1 MMNSERLMNKEFE
14 KRRRLLTKLIGK
26 DGIAVIPTSDTRVRS
41 RDTDYPYR
49 PGSDFYYFTGF
60 SEPNAVMILA
70 PGREDGAFVL
80 CLRQKNPLTEIWDG
94 HMEGLNG
101 VKKNFGADQSFK
113 IEDLETTLSSLF
125 MGRQKVFFT
134 LGQDEVLDKVLM
146 KSFNS
151 VRAGQRR
158 GGVVPSE
165 IQALEPLIHEMRLIK
180 SKHEIALMRKS
191 ANISV
196 DAHKR
201 VFKNCKPGV
210 FEYQIEADIIHEFGK
225 NGSVPAYTSIVAS
238 GENACTL
245 HYISNREKMKAG
257 QLLLTDAGSEYE
269 MYAADITRTIPVS
282 GTYSKEQKEIYELV
296 LEVQKTAIENVKPGQ
311 TFEGL
316 QSGAIKGLTQ
326 GLKKLGL
333 LKGQIDQLIKSEAYK
348 DFYMHGIGHWLG
360 MDVHDVGSYM
370 DEKGKS
376 KKFQPGMVLTI
387 EPGIYISKK
396 NRNVPLEYRGI
407 GIRIEDDVLVTKSGC
422 EVLTKALPKEIDEI
436 ESIMAIN

>member
-1 MMNSERLMNKEFE
+1 MNKEFE
-14 KRRRLLTKLIGK
+14 KRRRKLAKLIGK
-26 DGIAVIPTSDTRVRS
+26 DGIAVIPTASTRVRS

-49 PGSDFYYFTGF
+49 PDSDFYYFTGF

-70 PGREDGAFVL
+70 PGREDGSFIV
-80 CLRQKNPLTEIWDG
+80 CLREKNPLTEIWDG
-94 HMEGLNG
+94 HMEGLSG
-101 VKKNFGADQSFK
+101 VKKNYEADQSFD
-113 IEDLETTLSSLF
+113 IEDLETILSSLF
-125 MGRQKVFFT
+125 LGRQKVFFT
-134 LGQDEVLDKVLM
+134 LGQDEVLDKILM
-146 KSFNS
+146 KSFNA

-165 IQALEPLIHEMRLIK
+165 IEGFERLVDEMRFIK
-180 SKHEIALMRKS
+180 SKYEIGLMKKS
-191 ANISV
+191 AKISV

-201 VFKNCKPGV
+201 IFENCKPGV

-225 NGSVPAYTSIVAS
+225 HGAVPAYTSIVAS
-238 GENACTL
+238 GQNACTL
-245 HYISNREKMKAG
+245 HYISNRDKMKSG
-257 QLLLTDAGSEYE
+257 QLLLTDAGCENE

-282 GTYSKEQKEIYELV
+282 GEYSKEQKEIYELV
-296 LEVQKTAIENVKPGQ
+296 LEVQKNAINSIKPGQ

-316 QSGAIKGLTQ
+316 QSDAIKGLTK

-333 LKGQIDQLIKSEAYK
+333 LKGRVDQLIKSEAYK

-370 DEKGKS
+370 DQKGKS
-376 KKFQPGMVLTI
+376 RKFENGMVLTI

-396 NRNVPLEYRGI
+396 NKNVPTEYRGI

-422 EVLTKALPKEIDEI
+422 DVLTKALPKEIGEI
-436 ESIMAIN
+436 ESIMARN

>member
-1 MMNSERLMNKEFE
+1 MNKEFE
-14 KRRRLLTKLIGK
+14 KRRRKLAKLIGK
-26 DGIAVIPTSDTRVRS
+26 DGIAVIPTASTRVRS

-49 PGSDFYYFTGF
+49 PDSDFYYFTGF

-70 PGREDGAFVL
+70 PGREDGSFIL
-80 CLRQKNPLTEIWDG
+80 CLREKNPLTEIWDG

-101 VKKNFGADQSFK
+101 VKKNYEADQSFD
-113 IEDLETTLSSLF
+113 IEDLETILSSLF
-125 MGRQKVFFT
+125 LGRQKVFFT
-134 LGQDEVLDKVLM
+134 LGQDEVLDKILM
-146 KSFNS
+146 KSFNA

-165 IQALEPLIHEMRLIK
+165 IQALEPLVHEMRLIK
-180 SKHEIALMRKS
+180 SKYEIGLMKKS
-191 ANISV
+191 AKISV

-201 VFKNCKPGV
+201 IFENCKPGV

-225 NGSVPAYTSIVAS
+225 HGAVPAYTSIVAS
-238 GENACTL
+238 GQNACTL
-245 HYISNREKMKAG
+245 HYISNRDKMKSG
-257 QLLLTDAGSEYE
+257 QLLLTDAGCENE

-282 GTYSKEQKEIYELV
+282 GEYSKEQKEIYELV
-296 LEVQKTAIENVKPGQ
+296 LEVQKNAINSIKPGQ

-316 QSGAIKGLTQ
+316 QSDAIKGLTK

-333 LKGQIDQLIKSEAYK
+333 LKGRVDQLIKSEAYK

-370 DEKGKS
+370 DQKGKS
-376 KKFQPGMVLTI
+376 RKFENGMVLTI

-396 NRNVPLEYRGI
+396 NKNVPTEYRGI
-407 GIRIEDDVLVTKSGC
+407 GIRIEDLS
-422 EVLTKALPKEIDEI
+422 LIHI
-436 ESIMAIN
+436 

>member
-1 MMNSERLMNKEFE
+1 MNKEFE
-14 KRRRLLTKLIGK
+14 KRRRKLAKLIGK
-26 DGIAVIPTSDTRVRS
+26 DGIAVIPTASTRVRS

-70 PGREDGAFVL
+70 PGREDGPFIV
-80 CLRQKNPLTEIWDG
+80 CLREKNPLTEIWDG

-101 VKKNFGADQSFK
+101 VKKNYEADQSFD
-113 IEDLETTLSSLF
+113 IEDLETILSSLF
-125 MGRQKVFFT
+125 LGRQKVFFT
-134 LGQDEVLDKVLM
+134 LGQDEVLDKTLM
-146 KSFNS
+146 KSFNA

-165 IQALEPLIHEMRLIK
+165 IQALEPLVDEMRLIK
-180 SKHEIALMRKS
+180 SKYEISLMKKS
-191 ANISV
+191 AKISV

-201 VFKNCKPGV
+201 IFENCKPGV

-225 NGSVPAYTSIVAS
+225 HGAVPAYTSIVAS
-238 GENACTL
+238 GQNACTL
-245 HYISNREKMKAG
+245 HYISNRDKMKAG
-257 QLLLTDAGSEYE
+257 QLLLTDAGCENE

-282 GTYSKEQKEIYELV
+282 GEYSKEQKEIYELV
-296 LEVQKTAIENVKPGQ
+296 LEVQKNAINSIKPGQ

-316 QSGAIKGLTQ
+316 QSDAIKGLTK

-333 LKGQIDQLIKSEAYK
+333 LKGRVDQLIKSEAYK

-370 DEKGKS
+370 DQKGKS
-376 KKFQPGMVLTI
+376 RKFENGMVLTI

-396 NRNVPLEYRGI
+396 NKNVPNQYRGI

-422 EVLTKALPKEIDEI
+422 DVLTKALPKEIGEI
-436 ESIMAIN
+436 ESIMARN

>member
-1 MMNSERLMNKEFE
+1 MNKEFE
-14 KRRRLLTKLIGK
+14 KRRRKLAKLIGK
-26 DGIAVIPTSDTRVRS
+26 DGIAVIPTASTRVRS

-49 PGSDFYYFTGF
+49 PDSDFYYFTGF

-70 PGREDGAFVL
+70 PGREDGSFIL
-80 CLRQKNPLTEIWDG
+80 CLREKNPLTEIWDG
-94 HMEGLNG
+94 HMEGLSG
-101 VKKNFGADQSFK
+101 VKKNYEADQSFD
-113 IEDLETTLSSLF
+113 IEDLETILSSLF
-125 MGRQKVFFT
+125 LGRQKVFFT
-134 LGQDEVLDKVLM
+134 LGQDEVLDKILM
-146 KSFNS
+146 KSFNA

-165 IQALEPLIHEMRLIK
+165 IQALEPLVHEMRLIK
-180 SKHEIALMRKS
+180 SKYEISLMKKS
-191 ANISV
+191 AKISV

-201 VFKNCKPGV
+201 IFENCKPGV

-225 NGSVPAYTSIVAS
+225 HGAVPAYTSIVAS
-238 GENACTL
+238 GQNACTL
-245 HYISNREKMKAG
+245 HYISNRDKMKSG
-257 QLLLTDAGSEYE
+257 QLLLTDAGCENE

-282 GTYSKEQKEIYELV
+282 GEYSKEQKEIYELV
-296 LEVQKTAIENVKPGQ
+296 LKVQKNAINSIKPGQ

-316 QSGAIKGLTQ
+316 QSDAIKGLTK

-333 LKGQIDQLIKSEAYK
+333 LKGRVDQLIKSEAYK

-370 DEKGKS
+370 DQKGKS
-376 KKFQPGMVLTI
+376 RKFENGMVLTI

-396 NRNVPLEYRGI
+396 NKNVPTEYRGI

-422 EVLTKALPKEIDEI
+422 DVLTKALPKEIGEI
-436 ESIMAIN
+436 ESIMARN

>member
-1 MMNSERLMNKEFE
+1 MNKEFE
-14 KRRRLLTKLIGK
+14 KRRRKLAKLIGK
-26 DGIAVIPTSDTRVRS
+26 DGIAVIPTASTRVRS

-49 PGSDFYYFTGF
+49 PDSDFYYFTGF

-70 PGREDGAFVL
+70 PGREDGSFIL
-80 CLRQKNPLTEIWDG
+80 CLREKNPLTEIWDG

-101 VKKNFGADQSFK
+101 VKKNYEADQSFD
-113 IEDLETTLSSLF
+113 IEDLETILSSLF
-125 MGRQKVFFT
+125 LGRQKVFFT
-134 LGQDEVLDKVLM
+134 LGQDEVSDKILM
-146 KSFNS
+146 KSFNA

-165 IQALEPLIHEMRLIK
+165 IQALEPLVHEMRLIK
-180 SKHEIALMRKS
+180 SKYEISLMKKS
-191 ANISV
+191 AKISV

-201 VFKNCKPGV
+201 IFENCKPGV

-225 NGSVPAYTSIVAS
+225 HGAVPAYTSIVAS
-238 GENACTL
+238 GQNACTL
-245 HYISNREKMKAG
+245 HYISNRDKMKSG
-257 QLLLTDAGSEYE
+257 QLLLTDAGCENE

-282 GTYSKEQKEIYELV
+282 GEYSKEQKEIYELV
-296 LEVQKTAIENVKPGQ
+296 LEVQKNAINSIKPGQ

-316 QSGAIKGLTQ
+316 QSDAIKGLTK

-333 LKGQIDQLIKSEAYK
+333 LKGRVDQLIKSEAYK

-370 DEKGKS
+370 DQKGKS
-376 KKFQPGMVLTI
+376 RKFENGMVLTI

-396 NRNVPLEYRGI
+396 NKNVPTEYRGI

-422 EVLTKALPKEIDEI
+422 DVLTKALPKEIGEI
-436 ESIMAIN
+436 ESIMARN

>member
-1 MMNSERLMNKEFE
+1 MNKEFE
-14 KRRRLLTKLIGK
+14 KRRRKLARLIGK
-26 DGIAVIPTSDTRVRS
+26 DGIAVIPTASTRVRS

-49 PGSDFYYFTGF
+49 PDSDFYYFTGF

-70 PGREDGAFVL
+70 PGREDGSFIL
-80 CLRQKNPLTEIWDG
+80 CLREKNPLTEIWDG

-101 VKKNFGADQSFK
+101 VKKNYEADQSFD
-113 IEDLETTLSSLF
+113 IEDLETILSSLF
-125 MGRQKVFFT
+125 LGRQKVFFT
-134 LGQDEVLDKVLM
+134 LGQDEVLDKILM
-146 KSFNS
+146 KSFNA

-165 IQALEPLIHEMRLIK
+165 IQALEPLVHEMRLIK
-180 SKHEIALMRKS
+180 SKYEIGLMKKS
-191 ANISV
+191 AKISV

-201 VFKNCKPGV
+201 IFENCKPGV

-225 NGSVPAYTSIVAS
+225 HGAVPAYTSIVAS
-238 GENACTL
+238 GQNACTL
-245 HYISNREKMKAG
+245 HYISNRDKMKSG
-257 QLLLTDAGSEYE
+257 QLLLTDAGCENE

-282 GTYSKEQKEIYELV
+282 GEYSKEQKEIYELV
-296 LEVQKTAIENVKPGQ
+296 LEVQKNAINSIKPGQ

-316 QSGAIKGLTQ
+316 QSDAIKGLTK

-333 LKGQIDQLIKSEAYK
+333 LKGRVDQLIKSEAYK

-370 DEKGKS
+370 DQKGKS
-376 KKFQPGMVLTI
+376 RKFENGMVLTI

-396 NRNVPLEYRGI
+396 NKNVPTEYRGI

-422 EVLTKALPKEIDEI
+422 DVLTKALPKEIGEI
-436 ESIMAIN
+436 ESIMARN

>member
-1 MMNSERLMNKEFE
+1 MNKEFE
-14 KRRRLLTKLIGK
+14 KRRRKLARLIGK
-26 DGIAVIPTSDTRVRS
+26 DGIAVIPTASTRVRS

-49 PGSDFYYFTGF
+49 PDSDFYYFTGF

-70 PGREDGAFVL
+70 PGREDGSFIL
-80 CLRQKNPLTEIWDG
+80 CLREKNPLTEIWDG
-94 HMEGLNG
+94 HMEGLSG
-101 VKKNFGADQSFK
+101 VKKNYEADQSFD
-113 IEDLETTLSSLF
+113 IEDLETILSSLF
-125 MGRQKVFFT
+125 LGRQKVFFT
-134 LGQDEVLDKVLM
+134 LGQDEVLDKILM
-146 KSFNS
+146 KSFNA

-165 IQALEPLIHEMRLIK
+165 IQALEPLVHEMRLIK
-180 SKHEIALMRKS
+180 SKYEIGLMKKS
-191 ANISV
+191 AKISV

-201 VFKNCKPGV
+201 IFENCKPGV

-225 NGSVPAYTSIVAS
+225 HGAVPAYTSIVAS
-238 GENACTL
+238 GQNACTL
-245 HYISNREKMKAG
+245 HYISNRDKMKSG
-257 QLLLTDAGSEYE
+257 QLLLTDAGCENE

-282 GTYSKEQKEIYELV
+282 GEYSKEQKEIYELV
-296 LEVQKTAIENVKPGQ
+296 LEVQKNAINSIKPGQ

-316 QSGAIKGLTQ
+316 QSNAIKGLTK

-333 LKGQIDQLIKSEAYK
+333 LKGRVDQLIKSEAYK

-370 DEKGKS
+370 DQKGKS
-376 KKFQPGMVLTI
+376 RKFENGMVLTI

-396 NRNVPLEYRGI
+396 NKNVPTEYRGI

-422 EVLTKALPKEIDEI
+422 DVLTKALPKEIGEI
-436 ESIMAIN
+436 ESIMARN

>member
-1 MMNSERLMNKEFE
+1 MNKEFE
-14 KRRRLLTKLIGK
+14 KRRRKLAKLIGK
-26 DGIAVIPTSDTRVRS
+26 DGIAVIPTASTRVRS

-49 PGSDFYYFTGF
+49 PDSDFYYFTGF

-70 PGREDGAFVL
+70 PGREDGPFIV
-80 CLRQKNPLTEIWDG
+80 CLREKNPLTEIWDG

-101 VKKNFGADQSFK
+101 VKKNFEADQSFD
-113 IEDLETTLSSLF
+113 IEDLETILSSLF
-125 MGRQKVFFT
+125 LGRQKVFFT
-134 LGQDEVLDKVLM
+134 SGQVEALDKILM
-146 KSFNS
+146 KSFNA
-151 VRAGQRR
+151 VKAVQRR

-165 IQALEPLIHEMRLIK
+165 IQALEPLVHEMRLIK
-180 SKHEIALMRKS
+180 SKYEISLMKKS
-191 ANISV
+191 AKISV

-201 VFKNCKPGV
+201 IFENCKPGV

-225 NGSVPAYTSIVAS
+225 HGAVPAYTSIVAS
-238 GENACTL
+238 GQNACTL
-245 HYISNREKMKAG
+245 HYISNRDKMKAG
-257 QLLLTDAGSEYE
+257 QLLLTDAGCENE

-282 GTYSKEQKEIYELV
+282 GEYSKEQKEIYELV
-296 LEVQKTAIENVKPGQ
+296 LEVQKNAINSIKPGQ

-316 QSGAIKGLTQ
+316 QSDAIKGLTK

-333 LKGQIDQLIKSEAYK
+333 LKGRVDQLIKSEAYK

-370 DEKGKS
+370 DQKGKS
-376 KKFQPGMVLTI
+376 RRFENGMVLTI

-396 NRNVPLEYRGI
+396 NKNVPTEYRGI

-422 EVLTKALPKEIDEI
+422 DVLTKALPKEIGEI
-436 ESIMAIN
+436 ESIMARN

>member
-1 MMNSERLMNKEFE
+1 MNKEFE
-14 KRRRLLTKLIGK
+14 KRRRKLAKLIGK
-26 DGIAVIPTSDTRVRS
+26 DGIAVIPTASTRVRS

-49 PGSDFYYFTGF
+49 PDSDFYYFTGF

-70 PGREDGAFVL
+70 PGREDGSFIV
-80 CLRQKNPLTEIWDG
+80 CLREKNPLTEIWDG
-94 HMEGLNG
+94 HMEGLSG
-101 VKKNFGADQSFK
+101 VKKNYEADQSFD
-113 IEDLETTLSSLF
+113 IEDLETILSSLF
-125 MGRQKVFFT
+125 LGRQRVFFT
-134 LGQDEVLDKVLM
+134 LGQDEVLDKILM
-146 KSFNS
+146 KSFNA

-165 IQALEPLIHEMRLIK
+165 IQALEPLVHEMRLIK
-180 SKHEIALMRKS
+180 SKYEIGLMKKS
-191 ANISV
+191 AKISV

-201 VFKNCKPGV
+201 IFENCKPGV

-225 NGSVPAYTSIVAS
+225 HGAVPAYTSIVAS
-238 GENACTL
+238 GQNACTL
-245 HYISNREKMKAG
+245 HYISNRDKMKSG
-257 QLLLTDAGSEYE
+257 QLLLTDAGCENE

-282 GTYSKEQKEIYELV
+282 GEYSKEQKEIYELV
-296 LEVQKTAIENVKPGQ
+296 LEVQKNAINSIKPGQ

-316 QSGAIKGLTQ
+316 QSDAIKGLTK

-333 LKGQIDQLIKSEAYK
+333 LKGRVDQLIKSEAYK

-370 DEKGKS
+370 DQKGKS
-376 KKFQPGMVLTI
+376 RKFENGMVLTI

-396 NRNVPLEYRGI
+396 NKNVPTEYRGI

-422 EVLTKALPKEIDEI
+422 DVLTKALPKEIGEI
-436 ESIMAIN
+436 ESIMARN

>member
-1 MMNSERLMNKEFE
+1 MNKEFE
-14 KRRRLLTKLIGK
+14 KRRRKLAKLIGK
-26 DGIAVIPTSDTRVRS
+26 DGIAVIPTASTRVRS

-49 PGSDFYYFTGF
+49 PDSDFYYFTGF

-70 PGREDGAFVL
+70 PGREDGPFIV
-80 CLRQKNPLTEIWDG
+80 CLREKNPLTEIWDG

-101 VKKNFGADQSFK
+101 VKKNYEADQSFD
-113 IEDLETTLSSLF
+113 IEDLETILSSLF
-125 MGRQKVFFT
+125 LGRQKVFFT
-134 LGQDEVLDKVLM
+134 LGQDEALDKILM
-146 KSFNS
+146 KSFNA

-165 IQALEPLIHEMRLIK
+165 IQALEPLVHEMRLIK
-180 SKHEIALMRKS
+180 STYEISLMKKS
-191 ANISV
+191 AKISV

-201 VFKNCKPGV
+201 IFENCKPGV

-225 NGSVPAYTSIVAS
+225 HGAVPAYTSIVAS
-238 GENACTL
+238 GQNACTL
-245 HYISNREKMKAG
+245 HYISNRDKMKAG
-257 QLLLTDAGSEYE
+257 QLLLTDAGCENE

-282 GTYSKEQKEIYELV
+282 GEYSKEQKEIYELV
-296 LEVQKTAIENVKPGQ
+296 LEVQKNAINSIKPGQ

-316 QSGAIKGLTQ
+316 QSDAIKGLTK

-333 LKGQIDQLIKSEAYK
+333 LKGRVDQLIKSEAYK

-370 DEKGKS
+370 DQKGKS
-376 KKFQPGMVLTI
+376 RKFENGMVLTI

-396 NRNVPLEYRGI
+396 NKNVPTEYRGI

-422 EVLTKALPKEIDEI
+422 DVLTKALPKEIGEI
-436 ESIMAIN
+436 ESIMARN

>member
-1 MMNSERLMNKEFE
+1 MNKEFE
-14 KRRRLLTKLIGK
+14 KRRRKLAKLIGK
-26 DGIAVIPTSDTRVRS
+26 DGIAVIPTASTRVRS

-49 PGSDFYYFTGF
+49 PDSDFYYFTGF

-70 PGREDGAFVL
+70 PGREDGSFIV
-80 CLRQKNPLTEIWDG
+80 CLRKKNPLTEIWDG
-94 HMEGLNG
+94 HMEGLSG
-101 VKKNFGADQSFK
+101 VKKNYEADQSFD
-113 IEDLETTLSSLF
+113 IEDLETILSSLF
-125 MGRQKVFFT
+125 LGRQKVFFT
-134 LGQDEVLDKVLM
+134 LGQDEVLDKILM
-146 KSFNS
+146 KSFNA

-165 IQALEPLIHEMRLIK
+165 IQALEPLVHEMRLIK
-180 SKHEIALMRKS
+180 SKYEIGLMKKS
-191 ANISV
+191 AKISV

-201 VFKNCKPGV
+201 IFENCKPGV

-225 NGSVPAYTSIVAS
+225 HGAVPAYTSIVAS
-238 GENACTL
+238 GQNACTL
-245 HYISNREKMKAG
+245 HYISNRDKMKSG
-257 QLLLTDAGSEYE
+257 QLLLTDAGCENE

-282 GTYSKEQKEIYELV
+282 GEYSKEQKEIYELV
-296 LEVQKTAIENVKPGQ
+296 LEVQKNAINSIKPGQ

-316 QSGAIKGLTQ
+316 QSDAIKGLTK

-333 LKGQIDQLIKSEAYK
+333 LKGRVDQLIKSEAYK

-370 DEKGKS
+370 DQKGKS
-376 KKFQPGMVLTI
+376 RKFENGMVLTI

-396 NRNVPLEYRGI
+396 NKNVPTEYRGI

-422 EVLTKALPKEIDEI
+422 DVLTKALPKEIGEI
-436 ESIMAIN
+436 ESIMARN

>member
-1 MMNSERLMNKEFE
+1 MNKEFE
-14 KRRRLLTKLIGK
+14 KRRRKLAKLIGK
-26 DGIAVIPTSDTRVRS
+26 DGIAVIPTASTRVRS

-49 PGSDFYYFTGF
+49 PDSDFYYFTGF

-70 PGREDGAFVL
+70 PGREDGPFIV
-80 CLRQKNPLTEIWDG
+80 CLREKNPLTEIWDG

-101 VKKNFGADQSFK
+101 VKKNYEADQSFD
-113 IEDLETTLSSLF
+113 IEDLETILSSLF
-125 MGRQKVFFT
+125 LGRQKVFFT
-134 LGQDEVLDKVLM
+134 LGQDEVLDKILM
-146 KSFNS
+146 KSFNA

-165 IQALEPLIHEMRLIK
+165 IQALEPLVHEMRLIK
-180 SKHEIALMRKS
+180 SKYEISLMKKS
-191 ANISV
+191 AKISV

-201 VFKNCKPGV
+201 IFENCKPGV

-225 NGSVPAYTSIVAS
+225 HGAVPAYTSIVAS
-238 GENACTL
+238 GQNACTL
-245 HYISNREKMKAG
+245 HYISNRDKMKSG
-257 QLLLTDAGSEYE
+257 QLLLTDAGCENE

-282 GTYSKEQKEIYELV
+282 GEYSKEQKEIYELV
-296 LEVQKTAIENVKPGQ
+296 LEVQKNAINSIKPGQ

-316 QSGAIKGLTQ
+316 QSDAIKGLTR

-333 LKGQIDQLIKSEAYK
+333 LKGRVDQLIKSEAYK

-370 DEKGKS
+370 DQKGKS
-376 KKFQPGMVLTI
+376 RKFENGMVLTI

-396 NRNVPLEYRGI
+396 NKNVPTEYRGI

-422 EVLTKALPKEIDEI
+422 DVLTKALPKEIGEI
-436 ESIMAIN
+436 ESIMARN

>member
-1 MMNSERLMNKEFE
+1 MNKEFE
-14 KRRRLLTKLIGK
+14 KRRRKLAKLIGK
-26 DGIAVIPTSDTRVRS
+26 DGIAVIPTASTRVRS

-49 PGSDFYYFTGF
+49 PDSDFYYFTGF

-70 PGREDGAFVL
+70 PGREDGSFIL
-80 CLRQKNPLTEIWDG
+80 CLREKNPLTEIWDG

-101 VKKNFGADQSFK
+101 VKKNYEADQSFD
-113 IEDLETTLSSLF
+113 IEDLETILSSLF
-125 MGRQKVFFT
+125 LGRQKVFFT
-134 LGQDEVLDKVLM
+134 LGQDEVLDKILM
-146 KSFNS
+146 KSFNA

-165 IQALEPLIHEMRLIK
+165 IQALEPLVHEMRLIK
-180 SKHEIALMRKS
+180 SKYEIGLMKKS
-191 ANISV
+191 AKISV

-201 VFKNCKPGV
+201 IFENCKPGV

-225 NGSVPAYTSIVAS
+225 HGAVPAYTSIVAS
-238 GENACTL
+238 GQNACTL
-245 HYISNREKMKAG
+245 HYISNRDKMKSG
-257 QLLLTDAGSEYE
+257 QLLLTDAGCENE

-282 GTYSKEQKEIYELV
+282 GEYSKEQKEIYELV
-296 LEVQKTAIENVKPGQ
+296 LEVQKNAINSIKPGQ

-316 QSGAIKGLTQ
+316 QSDAIKGLTK

-333 LKGQIDQLIKSEAYK
+333 LKGRVDQLIKSDAYK

-370 DEKGKS
+370 DQKGKS
-376 KKFQPGMVLTI
+376 RKFENGMVLTI

-396 NRNVPLEYRGI
+396 NKNVPTEYRGI

-422 EVLTKALPKEIDEI
+422 DVLTKALPKEIGEI
-436 ESIMAIN
+436 ESIMARN

>member
-1 MMNSERLMNKEFE
+1 MNKEFE
-14 KRRRLLTKLIGK
+14 KRRRKLAKLIGK
-26 DGIAVIPTSDTRVRS
+26 DGIAVIPTASTRVRS
-41 RDTDYPYR
+41 RDTDYPFR
-49 PGSDFYYFTGF
+49 PDSDFYYFTGF

-70 PGREDGAFVL
+70 PGREDGSFIL
-80 CLRQKNPLTEIWDG
+80 CLREKNPLTEIWDG

-101 VKKNFGADQSFK
+101 VKKNYEADQSFD
-113 IEDLETTLSSLF
+113 IEDLETILSSLF
-125 MGRQKVFFT
+125 LGRQKVFFT
-134 LGQDEVLDKVLM
+134 LGQDEVLDKILM
-146 KSFNS
+146 KSFNA

-165 IQALEPLIHEMRLIK
+165 IQALEPLVHEMRLIK
-180 SKHEIALMRKS
+180 SKYEIGLMKKS
-191 ANISV
+191 AKISV

-201 VFKNCKPGV
+201 IFENCKPGV

-225 NGSVPAYTSIVAS
+225 HGAVPAYTSIVAS
-238 GENACTL
+238 GQNACTL
-245 HYISNREKMKAG
+245 HYISNRDKMKSG
-257 QLLLTDAGSEYE
+257 QLLLTDAGCENE

-282 GTYSKEQKEIYELV
+282 GEYSKEQKEIYELV
-296 LEVQKTAIENVKPGQ
+296 LEVQKNAINSIKPGQ

-316 QSGAIKGLTQ
+316 QSDAIKGLTK

-333 LKGQIDQLIKSEAYK
+333 LKGRVDQLIKSEAYK

-370 DEKGKS
+370 DQKGKS
-376 KKFQPGMVLTI
+376 RKFENGMVLTI

-396 NRNVPLEYRGI
+396 NKNVPTEYRGI

-422 EVLTKALPKEIDEI
+422 DVLTKALPKEIGEI
-436 ESIMAIN
+436 ESIMARN

>member
-1 MMNSERLMNKEFE
+1 MNKEFE
-14 KRRRLLTKLIGK
+14 KRRRKLAKLIGK
-26 DGIAVIPTSDTRVRS
+26 DGIAVIPTASTRVRS

-49 PGSDFYYFTGF
+49 PDSDFYYFTGF

-70 PGREDGAFVL
+70 PGREDGSFIL
-80 CLRQKNPLTEIWDG
+80 CLREKNPLTEIWDG

-101 VKKNFGADQSFK
+101 VKKNYEADQSFD
-113 IEDLETTLSSLF
+113 IEDLETILSSLF
-125 MGRQKVFFT
+125 LGRQKVFFT
-134 LGQDEVLDKVLM
+134 LGQDEVLDKILM
-146 KSFNS
+146 KSFNA

-158 GGVVPSE
+158 GGVVQSE
-165 IQALEPLIHEMRLIK
+165 IQALEPLVHEMRLIK
-180 SKHEIALMRKS
+180 SKYEIGLMKKS
-191 ANISV
+191 AKISV

-201 VFKNCKPGV
+201 IFENCKPGV

-225 NGSVPAYTSIVAS
+225 HGAVPAYTSIVAS
-238 GENACTL
+238 GQNACTL
-245 HYISNREKMKAG
+245 HYISNRDKMKSG
-257 QLLLTDAGSEYE
+257 QLLLTDAGCENE

-282 GTYSKEQKEIYELV
+282 GEYSKEQKEIYELV
-296 LEVQKTAIENVKPGQ
+296 LEVQKNAINSIKPGQ

-316 QSGAIKGLTQ
+316 QSDAIKGLTK

-333 LKGQIDQLIKSEAYK
+333 LKGRVDQLIKSEAYK

-370 DEKGKS
+370 DQKGKS
-376 KKFQPGMVLTI
+376 RKFENGMVLTI

-396 NRNVPLEYRGI
+396 NKNVPTEYRGI

-422 EVLTKALPKEIDEI
+422 DVLTKALPKEIGEI
-436 ESIMAIN
+436 ESIMARN

>member
-1 MMNSERLMNKEFE
+1 MNKEFE
-14 KRRRLLTKLIGK
+14 KRRRKLAKLIGK
-26 DGIAVIPTSDTRVRS
+26 DGIAVIPTASTRVRS

-49 PGSDFYYFTGF
+49 PDSDFYYFTGF

-70 PGREDGAFVL
+70 PGREDGPFIV
-80 CLRQKNPLTEIWDG
+80 CLREKNPLTEIWDG

-101 VKKNFGADQSFK
+101 VKKNYEADQSFD
-113 IEDLETTLSSLF
+113 IEDLETILTSLF
-125 MGRQKVFFT
+125 LGRQKVFFT
-134 LGQDEVLDKVLM
+134 LGQDEVLDKILM
-146 KSFNS
+146 KSFNA

-165 IQALEPLIHEMRLIK
+165 IQALEPLVHEMRLIK
-180 SKHEIALMRKS
+180 SKYEIGLMKKS
-191 ANISV
+191 AKISV

-201 VFKNCKPGV
+201 IFENCKPGV

-225 NGSVPAYTSIVAS
+225 HGAVPAYTSIVAS
-238 GENACTL
+238 GQNACTL
-245 HYISNREKMKAG
+245 HYISNRDKMKSG
-257 QLLLTDAGSEYE
+257 QLLLTDAGCENE

-282 GTYSKEQKEIYELV
+282 GEYSKEQKEIYELV
-296 LEVQKTAIENVKPGQ
+296 LEVQKNAINSIKPGQ

-316 QSGAIKGLTQ
+316 QSDAIKGLTK

-333 LKGQIDQLIKSEAYK
+333 LKGRVDQLIKSEAYK

-370 DEKGKS
+370 DQKGKS
-376 KKFQPGMVLTI
+376 RKFENGMVLTI

-396 NRNVPLEYRGI
+396 NKNVPTEYRGI

-422 EVLTKALPKEIDEI
+422 DVLTKALPKEIGEI
-436 ESIMAIN
+436 ESIMARN

>member
-1 MMNSERLMNKEFE
+1 MNKEFE
-14 KRRRLLTKLIGK
+14 KRRRKLARLIGK
-26 DGIAVIPTSDTRVRS
+26 DGIAVIPTASTRVRS

-49 PGSDFYYFTGF
+49 PDSDFYYFTGF

-70 PGREDGAFVL
+70 PGREDGSFIL
-80 CLRQKNPLTEIWDG
+80 CLRKKNPLTEIWDG

-101 VKKNFGADQSFK
+101 VKKNYEADQSFD
-113 IEDLETTLSSLF
+113 IEDLETILSSLF
-125 MGRQKVFFT
+125 LGRQKVFFT
-134 LGQDEVLDKVLM
+134 LGQDEVLDKILM
-146 KSFNS
+146 KSFNA

-165 IQALEPLIHEMRLIK
+165 IQALEPLVHEMRLIK
-180 SKHEIALMRKS
+180 SKYEIGLMKKS
-191 ANISV
+191 AKISV

-201 VFKNCKPGV
+201 IFENCKPGV

-225 NGSVPAYTSIVAS
+225 HGAVPAYTSIVAS
-238 GENACTL
+238 GQNACTL
-245 HYISNREKMKAG
+245 HYISNRDKMKSG
-257 QLLLTDAGSEYE
+257 QLLLTDAGCENE

-282 GTYSKEQKEIYELV
+282 GEYSKEQKEIYELV
-296 LEVQKTAIENVKPGQ
+296 LEVQKNAINSIKPGQ

-316 QSGAIKGLTQ
+316 QSDAIKGLTK

-333 LKGQIDQLIKSEAYK
+333 LKGRVDQLIKSEAYK

-370 DEKGKS
+370 DQKGKS
-376 KKFQPGMVLTI
+376 RKFENGMVLTI

-396 NRNVPLEYRGI
+396 NKNVPTEYRGI

-422 EVLTKALPKEIDEI
+422 DVLTKALPKEIGEI
-436 ESIMAIN
+436 ESIMARN

>member
-1 MMNSERLMNKEFE
+1 MNKEFE
-14 KRRRLLTKLIGK
+14 KRRRKLAKLIGK
-26 DGIAVIPTSDTRVRS
+26 DGIAVIPTASTRVRS

-49 PGSDFYYFTGF
+49 PDSDFYYFTGF

-70 PGREDGAFVL
+70 PGREDGSFIL
-80 CLRQKNPLTEIWDG
+80 CLREKNPLTEIWDG
-94 HMEGLNG
+94 HMEGLSG
-101 VKKNFGADQSFK
+101 VKKNYEADQSFD
-113 IEDLETTLSSLF
+113 IEDLETILTSLF
-125 MGRQKVFFT
+125 LGRQKVFFT
-134 LGQDEVLDKVLM
+134 LGQDEVLDKILM
-146 KSFNS
+146 KSFNA

-165 IQALEPLIHEMRLIK
+165 IQALEPLVHEMRLIK
-180 SKHEIALMRKS
+180 SKYEIGLMKKS
-191 ANISV
+191 AKISV

-201 VFKNCKPGV
+201 IFENCKPGV

-225 NGSVPAYTSIVAS
+225 HGAVPAYTSIVAS
-238 GENACTL
+238 GQNACTL
-245 HYISNREKMKAG
+245 HYISNRDKMKSG
-257 QLLLTDAGSEYE
+257 QLLLTDAGCENE

-282 GTYSKEQKEIYELV
+282 GEYSKEQKEIYELV
-296 LEVQKTAIENVKPGQ
+296 LEVQKNAINSIKPGQ

-316 QSGAIKGLTQ
+316 QSDAIKGLTK

-333 LKGQIDQLIKSEAYK
+333 LKGRVDQLIKSEAYK

-370 DEKGKS
+370 DQKGKS
-376 KKFQPGMVLTI
+376 RKFENGMVLTI

-396 NRNVPLEYRGI
+396 NKNVPTEYRGI

-422 EVLTKALPKEIDEI
+422 DVLTKALPKEIGEI
-436 ESIMAIN
+436 ESIMARN

>member
-1 MMNSERLMNKEFE
+1 MNKEFE
-14 KRRRLLTKLIGK
+14 KRRRKLAKLIGK
-26 DGIAVIPTSDTRVRS
+26 DGIAVIPTASTRVRS

-49 PGSDFYYFTGF
+49 PDSDFYYFTGF

-70 PGREDGAFVL
+70 PGREDGSFIL
-80 CLRQKNPLTEIWDG
+80 CLREKNPLTEIWDG

-101 VKKNFGADQSFK
+101 VKKNYEADQSFD
-113 IEDLETTLSSLF
+113 IEDLETILSSLF
-125 MGRQKVFFT
+125 LGRQKVFFT
-134 LGQDEVLDKVLM
+134 LGQDEALDKILM
-146 KSFNS
+146 KSFNA

-165 IQALEPLIHEMRLIK
+165 IQALEPLVHEMRLIK
-180 SKHEIALMRKS
+180 SKYEIGLMKKS
-191 ANISV
+191 AKISV

-201 VFKNCKPGV
+201 IFENCKPGV

-225 NGSVPAYTSIVAS
+225 HGAVPAYTSIVAS
-238 GENACTL
+238 GQNACTL
-245 HYISNREKMKAG
+245 HYISNRDKMKSG
-257 QLLLTDAGSEYE
+257 QLLLTDAGCENE

-282 GTYSKEQKEIYELV
+282 GEYSKEQKEIYELV
-296 LEVQKTAIENVKPGQ
+296 LEVQKNAINSIKPGQ

-316 QSGAIKGLTQ
+316 QSDAIKGLTK

-333 LKGQIDQLIKSEAYK
+333 LKGRVDQLIKSEAYK

-370 DEKGKS
+370 DQKGKS
-376 KKFQPGMVLTI
+376 RKFENGMVLTI

-396 NRNVPLEYRGI
+396 NKNVPTEYRGI

-422 EVLTKALPKEIDEI
+422 DVLTKALPKEIGEI
-436 ESIMAIN
+436 ESIMARN

>member
-1 MMNSERLMNKEFE
+1 MNKEFE
-14 KRRRLLTKLIGK
+14 KRRRKLAKLIGK
-26 DGIAVIPTSDTRVRS
+26 DGIAVIPTASTRVRS
-41 RDTDYPYR
+41 RDTDYPFR
-49 PGSDFYYFTGF
+49 PDSDFYYFTGF

-70 PGREDGAFVL
+70 PGREDGSFIV
-80 CLRQKNPLTEIWDG
+80 CLREKNPLTEIWDG

-101 VKKNFGADQSFK
+101 VKKNYEADQSFD
-113 IEDLETTLSSLF
+113 IEDLETILSSLF
-125 MGRQKVFFT
+125 LGRQKVFFT
-134 LGQDEVLDKVLM
+134 LGQDEVLDKILM
-146 KSFNS
+146 KSFNA

-165 IQALEPLIHEMRLIK
+165 IQALEPLVHEMRLIK
-180 SKHEIALMRKS
+180 SKYEISLMKKS
-191 ANISV
+191 AKISV

-201 VFKNCKPGV
+201 IFENCKPGV

-225 NGSVPAYTSIVAS
+225 HGAVPAYTSIVAS
-238 GENACTL
+238 GQNACTL
-245 HYISNREKMKAG
+245 HYISNRDKMKSG
-257 QLLLTDAGSEYE
+257 QLLLTDAGCENE

-282 GTYSKEQKEIYELV
+282 GEYSKEQKEIYELV
-296 LEVQKTAIENVKPGQ
+296 LEVQKNAINSIKPGQ

-316 QSGAIKGLTQ
+316 QSDAIKGLTK

-333 LKGQIDQLIKSEAYK
+333 LKGRVDQLIKSEAYK

-370 DEKGKS
+370 DQKGKS
-376 KKFQPGMVLTI
+376 RKFENGMVLTI

-396 NRNVPLEYRGI
+396 NKNVPTEYRGI

-422 EVLTKALPKEIDEI
+422 DVLTKALPKEIGEI
-436 ESIMAIN
+436 ESIMARN

>member
-1 MMNSERLMNKEFE
+1 MNKEFE
-14 KRRRLLTKLIGK
+14 KRRRKLAKLIGK
-26 DGIAVIPTSDTRVRS
+26 DCIAVIPTASTRVRS

-49 PGSDFYYFTGF
+49 PDSDFYYFTGF

-70 PGREDGAFVL
+70 PGREDGSFIL
-80 CLRQKNPLTEIWDG
+80 CLREKNPLTEIWDG

-101 VKKNFGADQSFK
+101 VKKNYEADQSFD
-113 IEDLETTLSSLF
+113 IEDLETILSSLF
-125 MGRQKVFFT
+125 LGRQKVFFT
-134 LGQDEVLDKVLM
+134 LGQDEVLDKILM
-146 KSFNS
+146 KSFNA

-165 IQALEPLIHEMRLIK
+165 IQALEPLVHEMRLIK
-180 SKHEIALMRKS
+180 SKYEIGLMKKS
-191 ANISV
+191 AKISV

-201 VFKNCKPGV
+201 IFENCKPGV

-225 NGSVPAYTSIVAS
+225 HGAVPAYTSIVAS
-238 GENACTL
+238 GQNACTL
-245 HYISNREKMKAG
+245 HYISNRDKMKSG
-257 QLLLTDAGSEYE
+257 QLLLTDAGCENE

-282 GTYSKEQKEIYELV
+282 GEYSKEQKEIYELV
-296 LEVQKTAIENVKPGQ
+296 LEVQKNAINSIKPGQ

-316 QSGAIKGLTQ
+316 QSDAIKGLTK

-333 LKGQIDQLIKSEAYK
+333 LKGRVDQLIKSEAYK

-370 DEKGKS
+370 DQKGKS
-376 KKFQPGMVLTI
+376 RKFENGMVLTI

-396 NRNVPLEYRGI
+396 NKNVPTEYRGI

-422 EVLTKALPKEIDEI
+422 DVLTKALPKEIGEI
-436 ESIMAIN
+436 ESIMARN

>member
-1 MMNSERLMNKEFE
+1 MNKEFE
-14 KRRRLLTKLIGK
+14 KRRRKLAKLIGK
-26 DGIAVIPTSDTRVRS
+26 DGIAVIPTASTRVRS

-49 PGSDFYYFTGF
+49 PDSDFYYFTGF

-70 PGREDGAFVL
+70 PGREDGSFIL
-80 CLRQKNPLTEIWDG
+80 CLREKNPLTEIWDG

-101 VKKNFGADQSFK
+101 VKKNYEADQSFD
-113 IEDLETTLSSLF
+113 IEDLETILSSLF
-125 MGRQKVFFT
+125 LGRQKVFFT
-134 LGQDEVLDKVLM
+134 LGQDEVLDKILM
-146 KSFNS
+146 KSFNA

-165 IQALEPLIHEMRLIK
+165 IQALEPLVHEMRLIK
-180 SKHEIALMRKS
+180 SKYEISLMKKS
-191 ANISV
+191 AKISV

-201 VFKNCKPGV
+201 IFENCKPGV

-225 NGSVPAYTSIVAS
+225 HGAVPAYTSIVAS
-238 GENACTL
+238 GQNACTL
-245 HYISNREKMKAG
+245 HYISNRDKMKSG
-257 QLLLTDAGSEYE
+257 QLLLTDAGCENE

-282 GTYSKEQKEIYELV
+282 GEYSKEQKEIYELV
-296 LEVQKTAIENVKPGQ
+296 LEVQKNAINSIKPGQ

-316 QSGAIKGLTQ
+316 QSDAIKGLTK

-333 LKGQIDQLIKSEAYK
+333 LKGRVDQLIKSEAYK

-370 DEKGKS
+370 DQKGKS
-376 KKFQPGMVLTI
+376 RKFENGMVLTI

-396 NRNVPLEYRGI
+396 NKNVPTEYRGI

-422 EVLTKALPKEIDEI
+422 EVLTKALPKEIGEI
-436 ESIMAIN
+436 ESIMARN

>member
-1 MMNSERLMNKEFE
+1 MNKEFE
-14 KRRRLLTKLIGK
+14 KRRRKLAKLIGK
-26 DGIAVIPTSDTRVRS
+26 DGIAVIPTASTRVRS
-41 RDTDYPYR
+41 RDTDYPFR
-49 PGSDFYYFTGF
+49 PDSDFYYFTGF

-70 PGREDGAFVL
+70 PGREDGSFIL
-80 CLRQKNPLTEIWDG
+80 CLREKNPLTEIWDG

-101 VKKNFGADQSFK
+101 VKKNYEADQSFD
-113 IEDLETTLSSLF
+113 IEDLETILSSLF
-125 MGRQKVFFT
+125 LGRQKVFFT
-134 LGQDEVLDKVLM
+134 LGQDEVLDKILM
-146 KSFNS
+146 KSFNA

-165 IQALEPLIHEMRLIK
+165 IQALEPLVHEMRLIK
-180 SKHEIALMRKS
+180 SKYEISLMKKS
-191 ANISV
+191 AKISV

-201 VFKNCKPGV
+201 IFENCKPGV

-225 NGSVPAYTSIVAS
+225 HGAVPAYTSIVAS
-238 GENACTL
+238 GQNACTL
-245 HYISNREKMKAG
+245 HYISNRDKMKSG
-257 QLLLTDAGSEYE
+257 QLLLTDAGCENE

-282 GTYSKEQKEIYELV
+282 GEYSKEQKEIYELV
-296 LEVQKTAIENVKPGQ
+296 LEVQKNAINSIKPGQ

-316 QSGAIKGLTQ
+316 QSDAIKGLTK

-333 LKGQIDQLIKSEAYK
+333 LKGRVDQLIKSEAYK

-370 DEKGKS
+370 DQKGKS
-376 KKFQPGMVLTI
+376 RKFENGMVLTI

-396 NRNVPLEYRGI
+396 NKNVPTEYRGI

-422 EVLTKALPKEIDEI
+422 DVLTKALPKEIGEI
-436 ESIMAIN
+436 ESIMARN

>member
-1 MMNSERLMNKEFE
+1 MNKEFE
-14 KRRRLLTKLIGK
+14 KRRRKLAKLIGK
-26 DGIAVIPTSDTRVRS
+26 DGIAVIPTASTRVRS

-49 PGSDFYYFTGF
+49 PDSDFYYFTGF

-70 PGREDGAFVL
+70 PGREDGSFIL
-80 CLRQKNPLTEIWDG
+80 CLREKNPLTEIWDG

-101 VKKNFGADQSFK
+101 VKKNYEADQSFD
-113 IEDLETTLSSLF
+113 IEDLETILTSLF
-125 MGRQKVFFT
+125 LGRQKVFFT
-134 LGQDEVLDKVLM
+134 LGQDEVLDKILM
-146 KSFNS
+146 KSFNA

-158 GGVVPSE
+158 GGVVQSE
-165 IQALEPLIHEMRLIK
+165 IQALEPLVHEMRLIK
-180 SKHEIALMRKS
+180 SKYEIGLMKKS
-191 ANISV
+191 AKISV

-201 VFKNCKPGV
+201 IFENCKPGV

-225 NGSVPAYTSIVAS
+225 HGAVPAYTSIVAS
-238 GENACTL
+238 GQNACTL
-245 HYISNREKMKAG
+245 HYISNRDKMKSG
-257 QLLLTDAGSEYE
+257 QLLLTDAGCENE

-282 GTYSKEQKEIYELV
+282 GEYSKEQKEIYELV
-296 LEVQKTAIENVKPGQ
+296 LEVQKNAINSIKPGQ

-316 QSGAIKGLTQ
+316 QSDAIKGLTK

-333 LKGQIDQLIKSEAYK
+333 LKGRVDQLIKSEAYK

-370 DEKGKS
+370 DQKGKS
-376 KKFQPGMVLTI
+376 RKFENGMVLTI

-396 NRNVPLEYRGI
+396 NKNVPTEYRGI

-422 EVLTKALPKEIDEI
+422 DVLTKALPKEIGEI
-436 ESIMAIN
+436 ESIMARN

>member
-1 MMNSERLMNKEFE
+1 MNKEFE
-14 KRRRLLTKLIGK
+14 KRRRKLAKLIGK
-26 DGIAVIPTSDTRVRS
+26 DGIAVIPTASTRVRS

-49 PGSDFYYFTGF
+49 PDSDFYYFTGF

-70 PGREDGAFVL
+70 PGREDGSFIL
-80 CLRQKNPLTEIWDG
+80 CLREKNPLTEIWDG
-94 HMEGLNG
+94 NMEGLNG
-101 VKKNFGADQSFK
+101 VKKNYEADQSFD
-113 IEDLETTLSSLF
+113 IEDLETILSSLF
-125 MGRQKVFFT
+125 LGRQKVFFT
-134 LGQDEVLDKVLM
+134 LGQDEVLDKILM
-146 KSFNS
+146 KSFNA

-165 IQALEPLIHEMRLIK
+165 IQALEPLVHEMRLIK
-180 SKHEIALMRKS
+180 SKYEISLMKKS
-191 ANISV
+191 AKISV

-201 VFKNCKPGV
+201 IFENCKPGV

-225 NGSVPAYTSIVAS
+225 HGAVPAYTSIVAS
-238 GENACTL
+238 GQNACTL
-245 HYISNREKMKAG
+245 HYISNRDKMKSG
-257 QLLLTDAGSEYE
+257 QLLLTDAGCENE

-282 GTYSKEQKEIYELV
+282 GEYSKEQKEIYELV
-296 LEVQKTAIENVKPGQ
+296 LEVQKNAINSIKPGQ

-316 QSGAIKGLTQ
+316 QSDAIKGLTK

-333 LKGQIDQLIKSEAYK
+333 LKGRVDQLIKSEAYK

-370 DEKGKS
+370 DQKGKS
-376 KKFQPGMVLTI
+376 RKFENGMVLTI

-396 NRNVPLEYRGI
+396 NKNVPTEYRGI

-422 EVLTKALPKEIDEI
+422 DVLTKALPKEIGEI
-436 ESIMAIN
+436 ESIMARN

>member
-1 MMNSERLMNKEFE
+1 MNKEFE
-14 KRRRLLTKLIGK
+14 KRRRKLAKLIGK
-26 DGIAVIPTSDTRVRS
+26 DGIAVIPTASTRVRS

-49 PGSDFYYFTGF
+49 PDSDFYYFTGF

-70 PGREDGAFVL
+70 PGREDGSFIL
-80 CLRQKNPLTEIWDG
+80 CLREKNPLTEIWDG
-94 HMEGLNG
+94 HMEGLSG
-101 VKKNFGADQSFK
+101 VKKNYEADQSFD
-113 IEDLETTLSSLF
+113 IEDLETILSSLF
-125 MGRQKVFFT
+125 LGRQKVFFT
-134 LGQDEVLDKVLM
+134 LGQDEVFDKILM
-146 KSFNS
+146 KSFNA

-165 IQALEPLIHEMRLIK
+165 IQALEPLVHEMRLIK
-180 SKHEIALMRKS
+180 SKYEIGLMKKS
-191 ANISV
+191 AKISV

-201 VFKNCKPGV
+201 IFENCKPGV

-225 NGSVPAYTSIVAS
+225 HGAVPAYTSIVAS
-238 GENACTL
+238 GQNACTL
-245 HYISNREKMKAG
+245 HYISNRDKMKSG
-257 QLLLTDAGSEYE
+257 QLLLTDAGCENE

-282 GTYSKEQKEIYELV
+282 GEYSKEQKEIYELV
-296 LEVQKTAIENVKPGQ
+296 LEVQKNAINSIKPGQ

-316 QSGAIKGLTQ
+316 QSDAIKGLTK

-333 LKGQIDQLIKSEAYK
+333 LKGRVDQLIKSEAYK

-370 DEKGKS
+370 DQKGKS
-376 KKFQPGMVLTI
+376 RKFENGMVLTI

-396 NRNVPLEYRGI
+396 NKNVPTEYRGI

-422 EVLTKALPKEIDEI
+422 DVLTKALPKEIGEI
-436 ESIMAIN
+436 ESIMARN

>member
-1 MMNSERLMNKEFE
+1 MNKEFE
-14 KRRRLLTKLIGK
+14 KRRRKLAKLLGK
-26 DGIAVIPTSDTRVRS
+26 DGIAVIPTASTRVRS

-49 PGSDFYYFTGF
+49 PDSDFYYFTGF

-70 PGREDGAFVL
+70 PGREDGSFIV
-80 CLRQKNPLTEIWDG
+80 CLREKNPLTEIWDG

-101 VKKNFGADQSFK
+101 VKKNYEADQSFD
-113 IEDLETTLSSLF
+113 IEDLETILSSLF
-125 MGRQKVFFT
+125 LGRQKVFFT
-134 LGQDEVLDKVLM
+134 LGLDEVLDKVLM
-146 KSFNS
+146 KSFNA
-151 VRAGQRR
+151 VKAGQRR

-165 IQALEPLIHEMRLIK
+165 IKALEPLVHEMRLIK
-180 SKHEIALMRKS
+180 SKYEISLMKKS
-191 ANISV
+191 AKISV

-201 VFKNCKPGV
+201 IFENCKPGV

-225 NGSVPAYTSIVAS
+225 HGAVPAYTSIVAS
-238 GENACTL
+238 GQNACTL
-245 HYISNREKMKAG
+245 HYISNRDKMKAG
-257 QLLLTDAGSEYE
+257 QLLLTDAGCENE

-282 GTYSKEQKEIYELV
+282 GEYSKEQKEIYELV
-296 LEVQKTAIENVKPGQ
+296 LEVQKNAINSIKPGQ

-316 QSGAIKGLTQ
+316 QSDAVKGLTK

-333 LKGQIDQLIKSEAYK
+333 LKGRVDQLIKSEAYK

-370 DEKGKS
+370 DQKGKS
-376 KKFQPGMVLTI
+376 RKFENGMVLTI

-396 NRNVPLEYRGI
+396 NKNVPAQYRGI

-422 EVLTKALPKEIDEI
+422 DVLTKALPKEIVEI
-436 ESIMAIN
+436 ESIMARN

>member
-1 MMNSERLMNKEFE
+1 MNKEFE
-14 KRRRLLTKLIGK
+14 KRRRKLAKLIGK
-26 DGIAVIPTSDTRVRS
+26 DGIAVIPTASTRVRS

-49 PGSDFYYFTGF
+49 PDSDFYYFTGF

-70 PGREDGAFVL
+70 PGREDGSFIL
-80 CLRQKNPLTEIWDG
+80 CLREKNPLTEIWDG

-101 VKKNFGADQSFK
+101 VKKNYEADQSFD
-113 IEDLETTLSSLF
+113 IEDLETILSSLF
-125 MGRQKVFFT
+125 LGRQKVFFT
-134 LGQDEVLDKVLM
+134 LGQDEVLDKILM
-146 KSFNS
+146 KSFNA

-165 IQALEPLIHEMRLIK
+165 IQALEPLVHEMRLIK
-180 SKHEIALMRKS
+180 SKYEIGLMKKS
-191 ANISV
+191 AKISV

-201 VFKNCKPGV
+201 IFENCKPGV

-225 NGSVPAYTSIVAS
+225 HGAVPAYTSIVAS
-238 GENACTL
+238 GQNACTL
-245 HYISNREKMKAG
+245 HYISNRDKMKSG
-257 QLLLTDAGSEYE
+257 QLLLTDAGCENE

-282 GTYSKEQKEIYELV
+282 GEYSKEQKEIYELV
-296 LEVQKTAIENVKPGQ
+296 LEVQKNAINSIKPGQ

-316 QSGAIKGLTQ
+316 QSDAIKGLTK

-333 LKGQIDQLIKSEAYK
+333 LKGRVDELIKSEAYK

-370 DEKGKS
+370 DQKGKS
-376 KKFQPGMVLTI
+376 RKFENGMVLTI

-396 NRNVPLEYRGI
+396 NKNVPTEYRGI

-422 EVLTKALPKEIDEI
+422 DVLTKALPKEIGEI
-436 ESIMAIN
+436 ESIMARN

>member
-1 MMNSERLMNKEFE
+1 MNKEFE
-14 KRRRLLTKLIGK
+14 KRRRKLAKLIGK
-26 DGIAVIPTSDTRVRS
+26 DGIAVIPTASTRVRS

-49 PGSDFYYFTGF
+49 PDSDFYYFTGF

-70 PGREDGAFVL
+70 PGREDGSFIV
-80 CLRQKNPLTEIWDG
+80 CLREKNPLTEIWDG
-94 HMEGLNG
+94 HMEGLSG
-101 VKKNFGADQSFK
+101 VKKNYEADQSFD
-113 IEDLETTLSSLF
+113 IEDLETILSSLF
-125 MGRQKVFFT
+125 LGRQKVFFT
-134 LGQDEVLDKVLM
+134 LGQDEVLDKILM
-146 KSFNS
+146 KSFNA

-165 IQALEPLIHEMRLIK
+165 IQALEPLVHEMRLIK
-180 SKHEIALMRKS
+180 SKYEISLMKKS
-191 ANISV
+191 AKISV

-201 VFKNCKPGV
+201 IFENCKPGV

-225 NGSVPAYTSIVAS
+225 HGAVPAYTSIVAS
-238 GENACTL
+238 GQNACTL
-245 HYISNREKMKAG
+245 HYISNRDKMKSG
-257 QLLLTDAGSEYE
+257 QLLLTDAGCENE

-282 GTYSKEQKEIYELV
+282 GEYSKEQKEIYELV
-296 LEVQKTAIENVKPGQ
+296 LEVQKNAINSIKPGQ

-316 QSGAIKGLTQ
+316 QSDAIKGLTK

-333 LKGQIDQLIKSEAYK
+333 LKGRVDQLIKSEAYK

-370 DEKGKS
+370 DQKGKS
-376 KKFQPGMVLTI
+376 RKFENGMVLTI

-396 NRNVPLEYRGI
+396 NKNVPTEYRGI

-422 EVLTKALPKEIDEI
+422 DVLTKALPKEIGEI
-436 ESIMAIN
+436 ESIMARN

>member
-1 MMNSERLMNKEFE
+1 MNKEFE
-14 KRRRLLTKLIGK
+14 KRRRKLAKLIGK
-26 DGIAVIPTSDTRVRS
+26 DGIAVIPTASTRVRS

-49 PGSDFYYFTGF
+49 PDSDFYYFTGF

-70 PGREDGAFVL
+70 PGREDGSFIL
-80 CLRQKNPLTEIWDG
+80 CLREKNPLTEIWDG

-101 VKKNFGADQSFK
+101 VKKNYEADQSFD
-113 IEDLETTLSSLF
+113 IEDLETILSSLF
-125 MGRQKVFFT
+125 LGRQKVFFT
-134 LGQDEVLDKVLM
+134 LGQDEVLDKILM
-146 KSFNS
+146 KSFNA

-165 IQALEPLIHEMRLIK
+165 IQALEPLVHEMRLIK
-180 SKHEIALMRKS
+180 SKYEIGLMKKS
-191 ANISV
+191 AKISV

-201 VFKNCKPGV
+201 IFENCKPGV

-225 NGSVPAYTSIVAS
+225 HGAVPAYTSIVAS
-238 GENACTL
+238 GQNACTL
-245 HYISNREKMKAG
+245 HYISNRDKMKSG
-257 QLLLTDAGSEYE
+257 QLLLTDAGCENE

-282 GTYSKEQKEIYELV
+282 GEYSKEQKEIYELV
-296 LEVQKTAIENVKPGQ
+296 LEVQKNAINSIKPGQ

-316 QSGAIKGLTQ
+316 QSDAIKGLTK

-333 LKGQIDQLIKSEAYK
+333 LKGRVDQLIKSEAYK

-370 DEKGKS
+370 DQKGKS
-376 KKFQPGMVLTI
+376 RKFENGMVLTI

-396 NRNVPLEYRGI
+396 NKNVPTQYRGI

-422 EVLTKALPKEIDEI
+422 DVLTKALPKEIGEI
-436 ESIMAIN
+436 ESIMARN